1 MGHYFSPCNCLDYID
16 RCSESQPTVCKP
28 KKTKKKFHL
37 KYWNGRG
44 LMEVPRTMLALKG
57 VDYVDGRYTTDAP
70 YDGVKD
76 VKEIADSL
84 GLRPYSNSPPFA

>member
-1 MGHYFSPCNCLDYID
+1 
-16 RCSESQPTVCKP
+16 
-28 KKTKKKFHL
+28 
-37 KYWNGRG
+37 
-44 LMEVPRTMLALKG
+44 MEVPRTMLALKG